1 MTRFRLWSIRKY
13 GWKMGK
19 KTRGK
24 KIRLAK
30 KVQAKLNVAYQIK
43 LWLVPNPEE
52 ILEQHTFDEITE
64 IMERMRQAHFEA
76 KGKLPELSD
85 SRLQELLTLA
95 RMVKARKL
103 HYEKNF

>member
-1 MTRFRLWSIRKY
+1 
-13 GWKMGK
+13 MGK
-19 KTRGK
+19 KTQAK
-24 KIRLAK
+24 KIRLAA
-30 KVQAKLNVAYQIK
+30 KVQARFNVAYQIK

-64 IMERMRQAHFEA
+64 IMDRMRQEHFES
-76 KGKLPELSD
+76 KGKLRELSD

-95 RMVKARKL
+95 RSVKARKI